1 MAQINQLSNREWEV
15 MNLLLQGKSNKIIA
29 SSLGISV
36 RTVEF
41 HLKNIYAKFKVNSR
55 IELILKL
62 GSATGKFEIKKPG
75 YSTVDRLAENTDNK
89 GEFNPRLEWITSF
102 IRGNRMTR
110 KCIIGVL
117 AAITLTLFLFGNIA
131 TAASGVAAAPAAVQE
146 FGGYEPAALTVS
158 SASFGYNFLYQFAEV
173 EYRLR
178 DTSAQRVKVSL
189 QRFSF
194 FDNWRVMEFVTQ
206 P

>member
-1 MAQINQLSNREWEV
+1 MAQVNPLSNREWEV

-41 HLKNIYAKFKVNSR
+41 HLKNIYAKFKVSSR

-62 GSATGKFEIKKPG
+62 GDTTGEFEIEKLG
-75 YSTVDRLAENTDNK
+75 LSTVDRSAENTENRS
-89 GEFNPRLEWITSF
+89 GSNPRLERATSVVRGSLMTQKWI
-102 IRGNRMTR
+102 IRVFT
-110 KCIIGVL
+110 
-117 AAITLTLFLFGNIA
+117 AILITVFLVGNIA
-131 TAASGVAAAPAAVQE
+131 TAASGVEAAPAAVQE

-158 SASFGYNFLYQFAEV
+158 SVSFGYNLLYQFAEV

-194 FDNWRVMEFVTQ
+194 FDNWQVMEFVTQ

>member
-1 MAQINQLSNREWEV
+1 MAQAKQLSNREREV
-15 MNLLLQGKSNKIIA
+15 MKLLLQGKSNKSIA

-41 HLKNIYAKFKVNSR
+41 HLKNIYAKFKVDSR

-62 GSATGKFEIKKPG
+62 GDTTGKFEIEKLG
-75 YSTVDRLAENTDNK
+75 LSTVDWSAENTENRS
-89 GEFNPRLEWITSF
+89 ESTPRLEWATSF
-102 IRGNRMTR
+102 VRGSLMAQKWIIR
-110 KCIIGVL
+110 VL
-117 AAITLTLFLFGNIA
+117 TAIAVTVFLVGNIS

-158 SASFGYNFLYQFAEV
+158 SVSFGYNLLYQFAEV

-178 DTSAQRVKVSL
+178 DTPAQRVKVSL

-194 FDNWRVMEFVTQ
+194 LNNWRVVEFVTQ